1 MNTGFFSLEQMA
13 AIYEVEQDWLFEKF
27 LGKLNAHEH
36 LILSADQGWG
46 LQEYV
51 RELGFQLTENNPDI
65 HICYLDIKSAHS
77 PTAFLELL
85 FATLSQRFPEV
96 TSRRKIDSS
105 SMDPLQL
112 PEIIARRR
120 KIRVAVFIANA
131 HLLHRFRDPIP
142 FLRMLKV
149 KFKNL
154 KSCIFCIY
162 GNSNP
167 YFRDLVQ
174 YPGPLSGLG
183 RVFELRHNP
192 MKHRSASIR
201 KLFHD
206 HDKNIGCT
214 NSIYMSH
221 VVDNHPF
228 YLKLLAWHA
237 LIRTSHTCTKAI
249 IEKALNDL
257 ILHFDYEFRKIT
269 DRLTPKQL
277 SFLYALMQ
285 GNQKLYSGATRI
297 EYKLG
302 STSNV
307 ARIVLCLERKE
318 IIQTGNM
325 GTGFTNPVF
334 REWLRRHY
342 TVSLQLK
349 SAERT

>member
-1 MNTGFFSLEQMA
+1 MA

-27 LGKLNAHEH
+27 LGKLNAHWN

-46 LQEYV
+46 LHEYV
-51 RELGFQLTENNPDI
+51 RELGFQLTEKHPDI
-65 HICYLDIKSAHS
+65 HACYLDIKSAHS
-77 PTAFLELL
+77 PSSFLELL
-85 FATLSQRFPEV
+85 FATLSHRFPEV
-96 TSRRKIDSS
+96 TSRMKIDHG
-105 SMDPLQL
+105 SMDTLQL
-112 PEIIARRR
+112 PQIIARRK
-120 KIRVAVFIANA
+120 KIRIAVFIANA

-142 FLRMLKV
+142 FLRMLKT
-149 KFKNL
+149 KLKNQ
-154 KSCIFCIY
+154 KSCIFCLY
-162 GNSNP
+162 GNSIP
-167 YFRDLVQ
+167 YFRDLVH

-206 HDKNIGCT
+206 HNKNIGYT
-214 NSIYMSH
+214 TSVYMSH

-237 LIRTSHTCTKAI
+237 LIRTNHTCTAAI

-257 ILHFDYEFRKIT
+257 ILHFDYEFRKIVE
-269 DRLTPKQL
+269 RLTPKQL
-277 SFLYALMQ
+277 NFLFALMQ
-285 GNQKLYSGATRI
+285 GNQKLYSGATRNT
-297 EYKLG
+297 YQLG

-325 GTGFTNPVF
+325 GTGFTNPVL

-342 TVSLQLK
+342 TVSFQLK
-349 SAERT
+349 SAEGTGKRTIAGG